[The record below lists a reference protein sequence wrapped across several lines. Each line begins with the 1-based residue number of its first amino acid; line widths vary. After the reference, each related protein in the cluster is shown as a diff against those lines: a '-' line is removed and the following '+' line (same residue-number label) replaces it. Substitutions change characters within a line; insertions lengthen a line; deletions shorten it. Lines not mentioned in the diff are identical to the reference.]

1 MNKVMDI
8 CIGHINFIIDENAY
22 LKLKNYLKQFEST
35 ITCQD
40 EVDKI
45 MEDVEARIA
54 EIFTSE
60 IKFTGQVIDIRLVD
74 EVIERFGVF
83 EANTEEPKKEQNY
96 SGKRKRLF
104 RDVDRRNFAGVC
116 SGLSY
121 YMNIDVS
128 VIRVFFVIFNFFYGC
143 TSLIYILLWIAIP
156 KAKTAT
162 QKLIMRGIA
171 PTAENIRL
179 QNRNKA

>member
-1 MNKVMDI
+1 
-8 CIGHINFIIDENAY
+8 
-22 LKLKNYLKQFEST
+22 
-35 ITCQD
+35 
-40 EVDKI
+40 

-143 TSLIYILLWIAIP
+143 TSLIYILPVDCNTESKNCNSKINNERYCAHDR
-156 KAKTAT
+156 KHKVAKS
-162 QKLIMRGIA
+162 Q
-171 PTAENIRL
+171 
-179 QNRNKA
+179 